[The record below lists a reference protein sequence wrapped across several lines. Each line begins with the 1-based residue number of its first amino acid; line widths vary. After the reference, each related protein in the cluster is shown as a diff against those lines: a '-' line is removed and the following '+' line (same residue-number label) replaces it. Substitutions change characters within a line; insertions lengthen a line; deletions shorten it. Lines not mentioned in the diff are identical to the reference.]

1 VSGSPDDP
9 LLEGLAGVDGPD
21 PALAA
26 RRARAAALV
35 ATHLGPLLR
44 PDGIRTSPL
53 GAGWSSDVDAHVRT
67 LPGPAEL
74 LDLGWVPLGA
84 LLERLG
90 SPGVERWAVVEDG
103 EVLSAV
109 DLHLGPPPGAVDAV
123 LDRIRRRREVRPR
136 EVLELRALQERG
148 AGLPDGDAALG
159 LAAAV
164 ERELG
169 GDALRRWRPSGS
181 PPRLPARPLRALPPR
196 LRSKLRRRRV
206 VVALSGVDGAGKST
220 LARGLVEVFDRIGV
234 PSSVVWTRPGMRL
247 GPLGF
252 VAGLAKRVLGEGP
265 EPGVRAVASGVGPA
279 PRSRRGVLGWAWS
292 MSVVLAFV
300 SDAWKRHL
308 RSGGVVIHDRHR
320 MDALVTL
327 DVLYDGV
334 DLRIQQAIVA
344 RALPSAA
351 LSVYLDV
358 TAEVAVARKPGD
370 PIGAVAVGRQL
381 DRYHARGACD
391 DGSLV
396 LDACRPTDGQ
406 VLAVLRAL
414 ALPEERT
421 GGG

>member
-1 VSGSPDDP
+1 MSDSPDDP
-9 LLEGLAGVDGPD
+9 LLGRLAGVDGPE
-21 PALAA
+21 PALVAK
-26 RRARAAALV
+26 RVRAAELV

-44 PDGIRTSPL
+44 TDGVRTSPL
-53 GAGWSSDVDAHVRT
+53 GPGWSSDVDAHVHS
-67 LPGPAEL
+67 LPEPADL
-74 LDLGWVPLGA
+74 LELGWVPLGG

-90 SPGVERWAVVEDG
+90 SPGIERWAVVEDG

-109 DLHLGPPPGAVDAV
+109 DLHLVAPPGAVDAV
-123 LDRIRRRREVRPR
+123 LERIRRRREARPR
-136 EVLELRALQERG
+136 EVLELRALQDRG
-148 AGLPDGDAALG
+148 APLPDGDVALRV
-159 LAAAV
+159 AAAV
-164 ERELG
+164 ERDLG
-169 GDALRRWRPSGS
+169 GDALLRWRGSGDA
-181 PPRLPARPLRALPPR
+181 PRLPGPPLRTLLSRVRA
-196 LRSKLRRRRV
+196 KLRRRRV

-220 LARGLVEVFDRIGV
+220 LARGLVEAFERIGV

-252 VAGLAKRVLGEGP
+252 VARLAKRVLGERP

-279 PRSRRGVLGWAWS
+279 PRSRRGLLGWAWS

-300 SDAWKRHL
+300 SDAWRRHL
-308 RSGGVVIHDRHR
+308 RAGGVVVHDRHR
-320 MDALVTL
+320 LDALVTL

-344 RALPSAA
+344 RALPGAA

-381 DRYHARGACD
+381 DRYHARGACE
-391 DGSLV
+391 GEALV

-414 ALPEERT
+414 ALPGDRT
-421 GGG
+421 GDG